1 KSVEVGKA
9 DIILEIQPDFEKELI
24 RTGFARVMISA
35 NAVNGV
41 KGGIGSSYLAGIVR
55 DYSSDL
61 LTDQGIVNRTGQTP
75 TIAVVSH
82 NLFNPHLDYKIFMI
96 PALMV
101 MLLTLLSGFLPALN
115 IVSEKETGTIEQ
127 MNVTPV
133 SKIMFIF
140 AKLVPYWTMGFV
152 VLSLGLGLSVLIY
165 GLYPLGSLATIYLYA
180 SVYVLVVSG
189 LGLVISNYSDS
200 MQQAMFVIFFFVV
213 ILILISGLF
222 TPVSSMPEW
231 AQWITVVNPL
241 KYFME
246 VMRSVYLKGSG
257 MSELMPQ
264 LFALCGFA
272 LFFNAWAVLSYK
284 KSA

>member
-1 KSVEVGKA
+1 VEVGKA